1 MFRALSEAEIREFR
15 EKLCKGLDLAHKN
28 MLKEKSLHNQ
38 KVVIYSDGKIKTLS
52 ARYLYR
58 KLYGKKASSSKP

>member
-1 MFRALSEAEIREFR
+1 MFRTLSEAEIREFR
-15 EKLCKGLDLAHKN
+15 EKLCQGLDLAHKK

-38 KVVIYSDGKIKTLS
+38 KVVIYDNGKIKTLS

-58 KLYGKKASSSKP
+58 KLYGKKTSSPKP